1 MTIKK
6 YFCFELLTAGLVV
19 GWLGLVKSAT
29 TTASLITMLIDPDYY
44 ISYDSFSSIP
54 PMTVR
59 SSKCIFMLFFVIYAF
74 DAKILP
80 QVCFK
85 CTQIA
90 VI

>member
-19 GWLGLVKSAT
+19 GWLGMVKSAT

-44 ISYDSFSSIP
+44 ISYDSFSSLP

-59 SSKCIFMLFFVIYAF
+59 SSKFFFICNNFQNF
-74 DAKILP
+74 DGSIKNRHNT
-80 QVCFK
+80 FFD
-85 CTQIA
+85 
-90 VI
+90 